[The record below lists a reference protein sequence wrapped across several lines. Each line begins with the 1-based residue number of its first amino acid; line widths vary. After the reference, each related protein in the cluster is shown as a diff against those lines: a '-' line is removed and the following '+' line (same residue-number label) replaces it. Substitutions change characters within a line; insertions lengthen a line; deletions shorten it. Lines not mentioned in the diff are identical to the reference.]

1 MFDTLIHNGIVVTV
15 DRDFSVLDRGAV
27 AIQNGR
33 IEQVWQPPQ
42 DQPLPEARETE
53 DACGN
58 LIMPGLVNAHTHL
71 PMSLFRGLA
80 DDLPLMTWLTEHIF
94 PAEARFITPQTVRA
108 CTRLSCAE
116 MLLNGIS
123 TCCDGYF
130 FADQVAEAVQGAGMR
145 AVLGQGV
152 VDFPAP
158 GGSDPARNIANAREF
173 VEAWKG
179 RSALLAPSIFCHSPY
194 TCSADTL
201 RAAKSAADELGV
213 LFQIH
218 VAETRE
224 EVSCS
229 RSAHGC
235 SPIEYLNQLG
245 LLDARTLL
253 VHSVWADSADID
265 TIARSGARVAH
276 CPQSNMK
283 LASGIAPIPAMLA
296 AGIPVGLGTDG
307 CASNNDLDMFSE
319 MDMAAKLHKVKLA
332 DPTVM
337 NAETVL
343 RMATSKGAAC
353 LGLDASIGSLEPG
366 KQADIVIVDLDQA
379 HLTPMYHPVS
389 HLVYAAGGG
398 DVLHVM
404 IAGRWVVRKRR
415 LLTIE
420 VAPLLAEVNELA
432 RAVKEQVGPVA
443 QES

>member
-15 DRDFSVLDRGAV
+15 DADFSILEGGAV
-27 AIQNGR
+27 AIRDSR
-33 IEQVWQPPQ
+33 IERVWQPRP
-42 DQPLPEARETE
+42 DQPLPEAREIE
-53 DACGN
+53 DARGN
-58 LIMPGLVNAHTHL
+58 LVMPGLVNAHTHL

-80 DDLPLMTWLTEHIF
+80 DDLPLMTWLNEHIF
-94 PAEARFITPQTVRA
+94 PAEARFITPQSVHA

-130 FADQVAEAVQGAGMR
+130 LADQVAEAVRGTGMR

-152 VDFPAP
+152 IDFPAP
-158 GGSDPARNIANAREF
+158 GVTDPARNVAHAREF
-173 VEAWKG
+173 AGRWRG

-201 RAAKSAADELGV
+201 RAAKTAADELGL

-218 VAETRE
+218 AAETRE
-224 EVSCS
+224 EVSRS
-229 RSAHGC
+229 RSEHGC
-235 SPIEYLNQLG
+235 SPIAYLHRLG

-253 VHSVWADSADID
+253 VHSVWVDSADIE
-265 TIARSGARVAH
+265 TIARSGARVVH

-283 LASGIAPIPAMLA
+283 LASGIAPVPAMLA
-296 AGIPVGLGTDG
+296 AGIPTGLGTDG
-307 CASNNDLDMFSE
+307 SASNNDLDLFAE

-337 NAETVL
+337 DAETVL
-343 RMATSKGAAC
+343 RMATIQGAAC
-353 LGLDASIGSLEPG
+353 LGLAGSVGSLEAG
-366 KQADIVIVDLDQA
+366 KEADIVIVDLDQP
-379 HLTPMYHPVS
+379 HLVPMYHPVS
-389 HLVYAAGGG
+389 HLVYAAGGA

-404 IAGRWVVRKRR
+404 IAGRWVVRQRR

-420 VAPLLAEVNELA
+420 LAPLLAEVNEMA
-432 RAVKEQVGPVA
+432 SAVKDQLRP
-443 QES
+443 